1 MMKFELTVEVSEGV
15 ADKTRLIHK
24 LSGTLFA
31 HFADKHYGNDV
42 IQIYIRIICVAP
54 EFDWFSTIRKPRYKF
69 FGKHVRDGVEIVE
82 DRVFSFSVKID
93 YETFKNQT
101 DEENNKM
108 LASKILGSLSNLDAL
123 PKKVKDFDKER
134 FREDMRTFLEA
145 QKLLS

>member
-1 MMKFELTVEVSEGV
+1 MRFALTIETSTGVSQN
-15 ADKTRLIHK
+15 KTNLIILLSDK
-24 LSGTLFA
+24 LSEFLL
-31 HFADKHYGNDV
+31 DKDYGNDL